1 MSTEQQSIN
10 DLPTMLLILVA
21 LAGLVGEL
29 RQADKAGLA
38 WLELI
43 KRVLLRFGSSALF
56 GMSALMFVYW
66 MRGDVILAGAVA
78 IGVGLIGADVA
89 GVLYTRWL
97 SKRAGVCDVHS
108 NTEKP

>member
-1 MSTEQQSIN
+1 MSTEQQTITE
-10 DLPTMLLILVA
+10 LPTMLLILVA

-38 WLELI
+38 WSELL
-43 KRVLLRFGSSALF
+43 KRVVLRFGSSALF
-56 GMSALMFVYW
+56 GMSTLMFVFW
-66 MRGDVILAGAVA
+66 VRHDVMLAGALA

-97 SKRAGVCDVHS
+97 TKKAGGCDVDQ
-108 NTEKP
+108 NLDRG